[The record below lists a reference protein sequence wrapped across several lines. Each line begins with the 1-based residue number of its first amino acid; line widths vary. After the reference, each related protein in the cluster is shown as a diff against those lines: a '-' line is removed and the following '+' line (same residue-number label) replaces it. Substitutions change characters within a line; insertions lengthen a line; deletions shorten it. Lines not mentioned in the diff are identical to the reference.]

1 MGKRLFYW
9 ELAGALFTAAMGT
22 LLHFVY
28 DWSGGWGAAAAF
40 SAVNESTWEHM
51 KLLFF
56 PMFLFSVV
64 QVCCLGRNYPN
75 FLAARGVST
84 VTGVALIP
92 VLFYTYTG
100 VLGRHLLWADI
111 AVLYLSVLG
120 AFALDFRLL
129 RRGRFTSLWQQIL
142 GRLKRMKTTRQKRA
156 APFYAAAAVWLAYA
170 LVLPLYEPLHY
181 ALAAGASLLA
191 FAAAAALCRGG
202 PVGEEAGKAPPEKA
216 EEPVEKKP
224 ASTGNPELDKMVRD
238 GEMAIR
244 EMKRLDENI
253 ADPGISADIVRL
265 EQVSARIFDEVRTH
279 PEKLPQIRRFLD
291 YYLPTTLK
299 LLNAYDRMSG
309 TGVSGENIDTTL
321 AKVEGMMRTIVAA
334 FEKQLDSLYGA
345 EALDISTDITVL
357 ENMMAREGLVDSP
370 LKAEPD
376 EKKETDIRLEL

>member
-1 MGKRLFYW
+1 
-9 ELAGALFTAAMGT
+9 
-22 LLHFVY
+22 
-28 DWSGGWGAAAAF
+28 
-40 SAVNESTWEHM
+40 
-51 KLLFF
+51 
-56 PMFLFSVV
+56 
-64 QVCCLGRNYPN
+64 
-75 FLAARGVST
+75 
-84 VTGVALIP
+84 
-92 VLFYTYTG
+92 
-100 VLGRHLLWADI
+100 
-111 AVLYLSVLG
+111 
-120 AFALDFRLL
+120 
-129 RRGRFTSLWQQIL
+129 
-142 GRLKRMKTTRQKRA
+142 MKTTRQKRA

-216 EEPVEKKP
+216 EEPIEKKP

-299 LLNAYDRMSG
+299 LLENYASFEEA
-309 TGVSGENIDTTL
+309 GVSGENL
-321 AKVEGMMRTIVAA
+321 SQAKAKIEKTMDSIVAG
-334 FEKQLDSLYGA
+334 FEHQLDELYRTDA
-345 EALDISTDITVL
+345 MDI
-357 ENMMAREGLVDSP
+357 DS
-370 LKAEPD
+370 
-376 EKKETDIRLEL
+376 DIRVMETMLRRDTASVADDFGLNGSSAVQQRDE